1 MTRCTKMREGIPDK
15 RSAQIFKIF
24 LFMIFFVFMFGLFS
38 VEIKDPDFWWHL
50 KTGEYIHQHGALPET
65 DPFAFTS
72 LTKDPIDPQ
81 SKRIKFILTQYWFA
95 QTIFYWVY
103 HLSGLQGIIY
113 LRASLLTLLLL
124 LLYKCIRRE
133 GGGFYLSLVLLVPT
147 GIILRAFTGERPQLF
162 SFLFAFLLVYL
173 LEGFRKASGIR
184 YPEETVPRPYNLK
197 PVVYLVPIPFIM
209 LLWANLHG
217 GFILGMI
224 IILGYLC
231 AETFKYIFR
240 RFGNVL
246 SRKQLGMLI
255 GSGTISVIT
264 PLINPNGYN
273 VLSVLIEFERSPYK
287 GMIVE
292 SMPPLFL
299 FRSGFHDVYL
309 VIYFLLLSISLLVF
323 LFNRKKFDLTDGVIM
338 TGLTVISL
346 SSSRYI
352 PFFSPVAVFMIVRY
366 GTAMLERLPQLGALR
381 KIREKV
387 DLSLSVIATII
398 LIIVINNSNLFKSGI
413 KANKYPEGAVKFL
426 KANRISGNMFN
437 PYVWGGYLM
446 WALYPDYKV
455 FIDGRGLIGEVFFQE
470 VNIMEASPENIAGL
484 PAWKAL
490 LNAYNISS
498 IITYSVGN
506 FTGRIVPLIPALLHD
521 PEWRLVYFDNISLI
535 FVRDNFQN
543 SEIIK
548 SFDLPKE
555 WLWNEVAVEAALKS
569 HDYRDNINYLITE
582 GDALFQKQSYADAK
596 AAYLKAL
603 QIEPQNRLVQKRL
616 NFIKAAGY

>member
-1 MTRCTKMREGIPDK
+1 MRKGIPDK
-15 RSAQIFKIF
+15 KSAQIAKIF
-24 LFMIFFVFMFGLFS
+24 LFMIFFVLMFGLFS

-103 HLSGLQGIIY
+103 HLSGFQGIIY
-113 LRASLLTLLLL
+113 LRAFLLTLLLL
-124 LLYKCIRRE
+124 LLYKGIRRE
-133 GGGFYLSLVLLVPT
+133 GGGFYLSLGLLVPA

-162 SFLFAFLLVYL
+162 SFLFAFLLIYL
-173 LEGFRKASGIR
+173 LEGFRKTSGIR
-184 YPEETVPRPYNLK
+184 DTEETVPRPYHVK
-197 PVVYLVPIPFIM
+197 PAVYLVPIPFIM

-217 GFILGMI
+217 GFILGMV
-224 IILGYLC
+224 IILGYLS
-231 AETFKYIFR
+231 AETFKYIFK
-240 RFGNVL
+240 RFGSVL

-255 GSGTISVIT
+255 GAGIISVIT

-273 VLSVLIEFERSPYK
+273 VFSVLIEFEKSSYK

-309 VIYFLLLSISLLVF
+309 VIYFLLLCLCLLAF
-323 LFNRKKFDLTDGVIM
+323 LLNRKKFDLTDGVIM
-338 TGLTVISL
+338 SSLAVISF

-352 PFFSPVAVFMIVRY
+352 PFFSPAAVFMIVRY
-366 GTAMLERLPQLGALR
+366 GTDMLDKLPQLEALR
-381 KIREKV
+381 KIREKA

-413 KANKYPEGAVKFL
+413 KANNYPEGAVKFL

-470 VNIMEASPENIAGL
+470 VKIMEASPENIAGL
-484 PAWKAL
+484 PAWKAF
-490 LNAYNISS
+490 LNVYNVSS

-506 FTGRIVPLIPALLHD
+506 FTGRIVPLIPSLLHD

-535 FVRDNFQN
+535 FVRDNVQN

-548 SFDLPKE
+548 RFDLPKE

-569 HDYRDNINYLITE
+569 HDYRGNINYLITE
-582 GDALFQKQSYADAK
+582 GDALLQKQSYADAK

-603 QIEPQNRLVQKRL
+603 QIDPQNRLVQKRL
-616 NFIKAAGY
+616 DFVRTAGY